1 MNMRL
6 FCGAALVALRLWGGA
21 TPVLAQADVVT
32 ASVEK
37 PKRLTPMEQVDQHI
51 KRLHAELKIT
61 AAQAPLWDVFASAM
75 HDNATHMEGLYQA
88 RAQGA
93 HGMNAVESMKSS
105 EQIAEAHAQDLQKLE
120 PPFEALYAS
129 MDMKQKKTADRI
141 FHNTAPR

>member
-1 MNMRL
+1 MNMR
-6 FCGAALVALRLWGGA
+6 FFGGVAILAVGLWGGD
-21 TPVLAQADVVT
+21 TPVLAQTDVAAAT
-32 ASVEK
+32 

-61 AAQAPLWDVFASAM
+61 AAQAPLWDVFARAM
-75 HDNATHMEGLYQA
+75 HDNAVHMEGLYQV

-93 HGMNAVESMKSS
+93 HAMNAVESMKSS

-129 MDMKQKKTADRI
+129 MDTKQKKTADRI
-141 FHNTAPR
+141 FHNTPAR